1 MKQVR
6 KKRRGDRKDGRRLR
20 SLDAYYGL
28 MPFIMKTRNDAFNF
42 FSDSFELTEI
52 DKYLREKRMAGAPG
66 LGILHLLLAAYVRV
80 VCRYPALNRFVSGQR
95 VYSRDKIEFV
105 MSVKKELS
113 ASAGETSIKVTFEKT
128 DTLDDVYRK
137 INAEIDKVRAQSL
150 STNTDAAAAQ
160 MMRLPRLILK
170 PIIFILEVLDY
181 FGKMPRSLMEA
192 SPFHGSIIVTDIGS
206 IGLPPIY
213 HHLYNFGNLPIFISL
228 GAKRKVIEMTDDGGA
243 ARRKYLDYAVVLDER
258 ICDGFYFSQA
268 YRCLK
273 SILRDPHQLESP
285 PDEIVEDVD

>member
-1 MKQVR
+1 MSAVR

-28 MPFIMKTRNDAFNF
+28 MPFIMKSRNDAFNF
-42 FSDSFELTEI
+42 FSDSFEITEI
-52 DKYLREKRMAGAPG
+52 DKYLREKRMTGSPG
-66 LGILHLLLAAYVRV
+66 LGILHLLLAAYVRI
-80 VCRYPALNRFVSGQR
+80 VCQYPALNRFVSGQR
-95 VYSRDKIEFV
+95 IYSRDKIEFV

-113 ASAGETSIKVTFEKT
+113 ASAGETSIKVMFDKS

-137 INAEIDKVRAQSL
+137 INAEIDKVRGQSL
-150 STNTDAAAAQ
+150 DTSTDAAASAFIK
-160 MMRLPRLILK
+160 MPRLVLK
-170 PIIFILEVLDY
+170 PIIFILGILDY
-181 FGKMPRSLMEA
+181 FGKLPRSLMEA

-228 GAKRKVIEMTDDGGA
+228 GTKRKAIELEEDGGV

-273 SILRDPHQLESP
+273 SILRDPRQLETP
-285 PDEIVEDVD
+285 PDEIVDDVD